1 LVLLADADSFDVPSW
16 LAAQNPQLP
25 IAGAR
30 FGGPIR
36 TRRERRQGEVR
47 SDDALPAPA
56 ALPASNVVYRNG
68 TKSVGGAL
76 AVAFGPEFTFRT
88 LVSQNC
94 RPIGQP
100 FTVTKAE
107 RNVVYAMGG
116 HLATAALD
124 LTVETCDD
132 NERMLLRQGIH
143 LGVVVNAGVGLRRV
157 EVDRH
162 DAGSEVSTQFI
173 SALTVGDQDEA
184 LLAGAE
190 PNGFGIGDFVVHQV
204 LGADRNAGAIAVAGS
219 CEVGDIVQF
228 QVTDAAA
235 ARSECL
241 QVLAEALDLNGPMPS
256 HHSTVGALLFP
267 SVSRGTNFFGTEHHD
282 AAAVAEFST
291 ACSAGAFCAIQLG
304 PLGDVT
310 GQHQNSLTIA
320 LVHAAPPRGAW
331 SDV

>member
-1 LVLLADADSFDVPSW
+1 MLLADADSFDVPSW

-36 TRRERRQGEVR
+36 TRWERRQGEVR
-47 SDDALPAPA
+47 SDDALPALA
-56 ALPASNVVYRNG
+56 ASNVVYRNG

-76 AVAFGPEFTFRT
+76 AVAFGREFTFRT

-124 LTVETCDD
+124 LTVEICDD

-157 EVDRH
+157 AVDGH
-162 DAGSEVSTQFI
+162 DAGSEVSTQSI
-173 SALTVGDQDEA
+173 SALTVGDRDEA
-184 LLAGAE
+184 PLAGVE

-241 QVLAEALDLNGPMPS
+241 QVLAEALDLNGPMSS

-291 ACSAGAFCAIQLG
+291 VCSAGAFCAIQLG

-320 LVHAAPPRGAW
+320 LVQAAPPRGAW